1 MAIDWFTLVAQ
12 VVNFL
17 VLVGLLKHF
26 LYDRIIG
33 AMNEREATI
42 VGRLQ
47 DAAREREA
55 AAAEAA
61 LFMSRN
67 REFKEQREQ
76 LLAEAGDEAG
86 FLRQQLMEQAR
97 LDAEKAQA
105 QWLVSLQRERQ
116 DLLQDLRERLGQSVF
131 SLASQALRELAE
143 ASLEGQVLK
152 VFVEQVRT
160 LDAAERE
167 TIVAAVRDSSR
178 AVEIRTAFPL
188 QAQAQEDL
196 SRALRQYLD
205 GGIELR
211 FTTVPELI
219 CGIELRAHSYRLAW
233 NLNAYLEGLEAQV
246 FAALDES
253 ARNDA
258 AAR

>member
-26 LYDRIIG
+26 LYDRILG

-42 VGRLQ
+42 AGRLQ
-47 DAAREREA
+47 DAARERES

-61 LFMSRN
+61 LFRSRN
-67 REFKEQREQ
+67 RELEAQREQ
-76 LLAEAGDEAG
+76 RLAEATDEAG
-86 FLRQQLMEQAR
+86 SLRQQLMEQAR
-97 LDAEKAQA
+97 LDTETAQA
-105 QWLVSLQRERQ
+105 QWLESLQRERQ
-116 DLLQDLRERLGQSVF
+116 GLLQDFRERLGQGVF

-143 ASLEGQVLK
+143 ANLEEQVVK

-160 LDAAERE
+160 LDPAERE
-167 TIVAAVRDSSR
+167 TVVAAVRDSSR

-188 QAQAQEDL
+188 QAQAQADL
-196 SRALRQYLD
+196 SRALREHLD
-205 GGIELR
+205 DSIELR

-219 CGIELRAHSYRLAW
+219 CGIELRAQSYRLAW
-233 NLNAYLEGLEAQV
+233 NLDAYLEGLEAQV

-253 ARNDA
+253 AGNDA
-258 AAR
+258 ATR